1 METEDWRQIT
11 ELYQQVQQASGDQ
24 AAIDA
29 QLDRLE
35 QEQATL
41 ESIVERYEKEVKKNV
56 EDGNK
61 PFAAK
66 TEAEKSRQEA

>member
-1 METEDWRQIT
+1 M
-11 ELYQQVQQASGDQ
+11 
-24 AAIDA
+24 
-29 QLDRLE
+29 
-35 QEQATL
+35 